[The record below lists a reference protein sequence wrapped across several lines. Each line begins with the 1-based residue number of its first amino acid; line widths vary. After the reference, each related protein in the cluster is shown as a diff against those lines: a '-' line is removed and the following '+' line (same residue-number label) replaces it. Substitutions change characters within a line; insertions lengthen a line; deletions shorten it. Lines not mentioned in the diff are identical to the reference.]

1 MQPKKLS
8 ELVVK
13 TLEEVKAENIQVL
26 DVREIT
32 TITDYM
38 IIASGR
44 SNRQVRSIADKVIEA
59 AQASGVKPLGVE
71 GQERGEWVLID
82 LGDVVVHAMQPDTRD
97 FYQLERLWGEI
108 GEARMKAR

>member
-1 MQPKKLS
+1 MGSEKLS

-13 TLEEVKAENIQVL
+13 ALEDVQADNIQVL
-26 DVREIT
+26 DVREMT

-44 SNRQVRSIADKVIEA
+44 SNRQVKAMADKVIEA
-59 AQASGVKPLGVE
+59 AETSGIKPLGVE
-71 GQERGEWVLID
+71 GQERSEWVLID

-97 FYQLERLWGEI
+97 FYQLEKLWSKL
-108 GEARMKAR
+108 GEARMRTH